1 MKKHT
6 LATAILAASLGSVA
20 QADITF
26 NIINDTEKPLKFSLM
41 VPRTK
46 TYSNLEDGHV
56 ASGQTGHFPTSQILT
71 KCAGKSWRC
80 SKLKAVVQQWGK
92 YVVFVECP
100 KVYNSRRSKSLWYKI
115 SGNDSAYLFCRRVNK
130 PKPKVVEEY

>member
-6 LATAILAASLGSVA
+6 LAIGLLAATLGSVA

-26 NIINDTEKPLKFSLM
+26 NIINATSKPLEFSLM

-46 TYSNLEDGHV
+46 TYSNLEDGRV
-56 ASGQTGHFPTSQILT
+56 EPGQTGHFPTSQILP

-80 SKLKAVVQQWGK
+80 SKFKVVVQQWGK
-92 YVVFVECP
+92 YVVFKECP
-100 KVYNSRRSKSLWYKI
+100 KVYNSRKKKNLWYKI
-115 SGNDSAYLFCRRVNK
+115 SGNDTAHLFCKRVSK
-130 PKPKVVEEY
+130 PKPKVVETY